1 MYPQLMTSFL
11 STQKKNLGSINGN
24 LAYIVLSRIGN
35 FEEIIR
41 DESKKSETRSLILNK
56 YDQTM
61 THH

>member
-41 DESKKSETRSLILNK
+41 DESKKSET
-56 YDQTM
+56 
-61 THH
+61 